1 MSNRDKAC
9 YRQAGLYQPKL
20 IANSACRFGVPTPNC
35 SATYRMAFADRVP
48 YTSRVTAT
56 WAIGQDAP
64 LIGKSVTRGDFSA
77 VLAHYCSIAFQPVG
91 VEGGAASSNVRGPY
105 VAKRFQS
112 TQNQHIGTG
121 LAEATRFIPDDLVP
135 PHPANHELQT
145 LIFEGMPRSSASTIA
160 SSHAVQTTCKNVL
173 RHLFDF

>member
-1 MSNRDKAC
+1 VGTFRLSLPIIAQSLSNPWVWKAG
-9 YRQAGLYQPKL
+9 QLVAT
-20 IANSACRFGVPTPNC
+20 SA
-35 SATYRMAFADRVP
+35 A
-48 YTSRVTAT
+48 
-56 WAIGQDAP
+56 
-64 LIGKSVTRGDFSA
+64 
-77 VLAHYCSIAFQPVG
+77 
-91 VEGGAASSNVRGPY
+91 PY